1 MVDNFDDD
9 ELEEPVL
16 PPEDQPVLKEA
27 LPGEPEVAE
36 HKANYERDKEI
47 GTKIGAEA
55 LADEPISLARLRT
68 ANFKEFVVEFQ
79 EHLNNIGKSEEQLF
93 ERAERLGLPVGTDEG
108 NHWFR
113 VLMGAVENGYDAAD
127 GFLDRTDA
135 DWRQHIDSPTGKLFV
150 GTPKMTGKAASP
162 RERSMQYERKAGVGI
177 NKDVPLYHSGIW
189 LRFYTPPA
197 PAQAAIQQAMGEL
210 KLELGRITKGLAFSN
225 TSHALMSL
233 ALDACLQAVVRASVH
248 YGTPSD
254 LKAKISILDAPAILW
269 GVACTIWPQ
278 GYDYAHPCTVDPT
291 VCQHIQYERL
301 NLQRM
306 FWTDNTALTDYQ
318 RKIMSRRLSGNL
330 TTDEELAKYVSAHVR
345 GGTRDYWM
353 ANGIGVRVRA
363 PDIQTYEEAGNAWI
377 DGIVEMTQS
386 AFNEPPHGINRNQY
400 ITRIGQR
407 TSASQYRGW
416 VVANLERDEDD
427 EIIVDTEEE
436 LLTIT
441 LDTLFS
447 SDEYLE
453 AFLGHMKSYIDD
465 TVISTVAIDT
475 YDCPACSKSINQKP
489 SKYFPH
495 LVQIDVLMVF
505 FTLIDR
511 KLN

>member
-1 MVDNFDDD
+1 MSDNFDD
-9 ELEEPVL
+9 ELIEEPIL
-16 PPEDQPVLKEA
+16 PEEDL
-27 LPGEPEVAE
+27 PEVTGAVTPESTEAE
-36 HKANYERDKEI
+36 HTANFVLEKQI
-47 GTKIGAEA
+47 GQAVTADA

-68 ANFKEFVVEFQ
+68 DNFKEFVGAYQ
-79 EHLNNIGKSEEQLF
+79 EHLDTIGQSEEQLY
-93 ERAERLGLPVGTDEG
+93 ERAERLGVPVGTDEG

-113 VLMGAVENGYDAAD
+113 VLMGAVENGYDAAA
-127 GFLDRTDA
+127 GFLDRPDA
-135 DWRQHIDSPTGKLFV
+135 RWQQSIETPTGQIRV
-150 GTPKMTGKAASP
+150 GTPKLTGKATNS
-162 RERSMQYERKAGVGI
+162 RERAMQYERKAGTGI

-189 LRFYTPPA
+189 LRFYTPA
-197 PAQAAIQQAMGEL
+197 GTGLSAIQQAMGQL

-233 ALDACLQAVVRASVH
+233 AVDACLQAVTHASVSFV
-248 YGTPSD
+248 TPSD
-254 LKAKISILDAPAILW
+254 LKSKISILDAPAILW
-269 GVACTIWPQ
+269 GLACTIWPQ

-291 VCQHIQYERL
+291 VCQHVQYERL

-306 FWTDNTALTDYQ
+306 FWTDDTALSAYQ
-318 RKIMSRRLSGNL
+318 RKIMARRLSGKL
-330 TTDEELAKYVSAHVR
+330 TTDEELAKYADEHTR

-377 DGIVEMTQS
+377 DGIVTMTQS

-400 ITRIGQR
+400 ITKLGMQ

-416 VVANLERDEDD
+416 VVANLERDDDD
-427 EIIVDTEEE
+427 EIIVDTDDE
-436 LLTIT
+436 LLTLT

-447 SDEYLE
+447 SDDYLDD
-453 AFLGHMKSYIDD
+453 FLGHMRTYLNE
-465 TVISTVAIDT
+465 TVISTVAIDS
-475 YDCPACSKSINQKP
+475 YDCPACNNTINQKP

-511 KLN
+511 KLS